1 MVRIKTILLIIFA
14 IFGGVTAVIS
24 PYTLAG
30 VKQSDINDNKIDVTL
45 PEYEDTITITPVTDP
60 VDPTP
65 VEPTDPEEPE
75 QPTEHVYTYSV
86 ENIVLGDGT
95 LDRLGRD
102 GQNWFKIISYSG
114 SGKDKKFI
122 VESIPVNVQISY
134 DFVTYKDGVKN
145 TVYQKVY
152 NTKLS
157 QYESSKP
164 DIIATDSGTSG
175 RAKITLQIWEKG
187 YYDQELFDKTG
198 STRFLYCAEFYYYD
212 LTTFGGYTIK

>member
-1 MVRIKTILLIIFA
+1 MVRLKTILLIIFA
-14 IFGGVTAVIS
+14 IFGGVAAVIS
-24 PYTLAG
+24 PYSLAG
-30 VKQSDINDNKIDVTL
+30 VKQSEINDNKIDVTL
-45 PEYEDTITITPVTDP
+45 PDYEDKITITPVTDP
-60 VDPTP
+60 VKPT
-65 VEPTDPEEPE
+65 EPEE
-75 QPTEHVYTYSV
+75 PTEHVYTYRV

-95 LDRLGRD
+95 LNSLGRD

-114 SGKDKKFI
+114 SGKDTKFV
-122 VESIPVNVQISY
+122 VESIPVDVQISY

-152 NTKLS
+152 NAKLS
-157 QYESSKP
+157 QYESSKSG
-164 DIIATDSGTSG
+164 IIVTDSGTSG
-175 RAKITLQIWEKG
+175 RAKIVLQIREKG

>member
-1 MVRIKTILLIIFA
+1 MVRLKTILLIIFA

-30 VKQSDINDNKIDVTL
+30 VKQSEINDNKIDVTL
-45 PEYEDTITITPVTDP
+45 PDYEDKITITPVTDP
-60 VDPTP
+60 VKPT
-65 VEPTDPEEPE
+65 EPEE
-75 QPTEHVYTYSV
+75 PTEHVYTYRI

-95 LDRLGRD
+95 LNSLGRD

-114 SGKDKKFI
+114 SGKDTKFV
-122 VESIPVNVQISY
+122 VESIPVDVQISY

-152 NTKLS
+152 NAKLS
-157 QYESSKP
+157 QYESSKSG
-164 DIIATDSGTSG
+164 IIATDSGTSG
-175 RAKITLQIWEKG
+175 RAKITLQIREKG

-212 LTTFGGYTIK
+212 LTTFGGYTVK

>member
-1 MVRIKTILLIIFA
+1 MVRLKTILLIIFA
-14 IFGGVTAVIS
+14 IFGGVAAVIS
-24 PYTLAG
+24 PYSLAG
-30 VKQSDINDNKIDVTL
+30 VKQSEINDNKIDVTL
-45 PEYEDTITITPVTDP
+45 PDYEDKITITPVTDP
-60 VDPTP
+60 VKPT
-65 VEPTDPEEPE
+65 EPEE
-75 QPTEHVYTYSV
+75 PTEHVYTYRV

-95 LDRLGRD
+95 LNSLGRD

-114 SGKDKKFI
+114 SGKDTKFV
-122 VESIPVNVQISY
+122 VESIPVDVQISY

-152 NTKLS
+152 NAKLS

-164 DIIATDSGTSG
+164 GIIVTDSGTSG
-175 RAKITLQIWEKG
+175 RAKIVLQIREKG

>member
-1 MVRIKTILLIIFA
+1 MVRLKTILLIIFA

-30 VKQSDINDNKIDVTL
+30 VKQSEINDNKIDVTL
-45 PEYEDTITITPVTDP
+45 PDYEDKITITPVIDP
-60 VDPTP
+60 VKPT
-65 VEPTDPEEPE
+65 EPEE
-75 QPTEHVYTYSV
+75 PTEHVYTYRV

-95 LDRLGRD
+95 LNSLGRD

-114 SGKDKKFI
+114 SGKDTKFV
-122 VESIPVNVQISY
+122 VESIPVDVQISY
-134 DFVTYKDGVKN
+134 DFVTYKNGVKN
-145 TVYQKVY
+145 TVYQKIY
-152 NTKLS
+152 NAKLS

-164 DIIATDSGTSG
+164 GIIVTDSGTSG
-175 RAKITLQIWEKG
+175 RAKIVLQIREKG